1 MNEYREH
8 ILVIDDDPA
17 LLEQAEYILSERYAV
32 SLANSGKQG
41 VSFLEKGGRADII
54 LLDII
59 MPDLDG
65 FQTLDAIRSID
76 GCEKIPV
83 IFLTSLSDA
92 ESELHG
98 LRSGAT
104 DYITKPYN
112 PLVLLA
118 RVELRLKTGNRL
130 DEKKLAEL
138 AEPLTNVEHKV
149 AILLARSYSN
159 EEIAKELHYA
169 LDTVKKLVSRILEKL
184 NIKSRKDIKKYLK

>member
-138 AEPLTNVEHKV
+138 AEPLTNAEHKV